1 MHSWPHKI
9 SILQKPRF
17 IPLRY
22 RFIIMTSCILI
33 FLLGTLALVLG
44 FLQSSTIRGQIE
56 KRGLSIAQS
65 LAAASMSNL
74 LTYNYVAIERSAN
87 QAAHDPDIVH
97 VIIHDKEGRVAGY
110 SGRPDLQ
117 NKFLKDDVSRN
128 ALAAMQLLI
137 QDGLLESSKV
147 PVLDVAVPVFLS
159 DSADRWGTIRV
170 SLSLA
175 PMYQQIRQTQWIILS
190 VGLVALVFGILVS
203 MWAAQRVTHP
213 LENLVHATIE
223 AARGKLNRD
232 IYVRTGDE
240 VEILASNFSLMI
252 REIHD
257 HREQLEL
264 QLAEIKRL
272 QRHTE
277 KLLTTMSDGLLS
289 VDMAGK
295 VATIN
300 PAAQTMLRISENGHG
315 KDRSVAELFKEGS
328 ALYVYIQ
335 DMLQNPHG
343 KSQQEISLH
352 KEEET
357 QILLVGSS
365 ILRDED
371 GHPQEIIL
379 TLHDITELK
388 KLEARIRQAER
399 LAALGTL
406 AAGMSHEI
414 RNPLSAIKTFVQLLP
429 RKIDKPGF
437 LEKFQRTVPREINRI
452 NELVE
457 DLLDLARAPKYHF
470 AMTDIKS
477 LLKHTVEFL
486 GEELQANHIKYLCDF
501 SDDLPLIWADAD
513 QLTKAFHNL
522 VQNAVQA
529 METGGRLVIE
539 AFSEKGDPPQRQI
552 TTSRNG
558 WVILIFQDTGPG
570 IPPEIIENI
579 FNPFFTTK
587 DKGTGL
593 GLAITHKVITEHG
606 GRIEVTSHA
615 ENGTRFTIGLP
626 ALMDPS
632 HE

>member
-1 MHSWPHKI
+1 MHSRPHKI

-22 RFIIMTSCILI
+22 RFIIMTSCMLI
-33 FLLGTLALVLG
+33 FLLGTLAIAIG
-44 FLQSSTIRGQIE
+44 FLQSRTIRGQIE
-56 KRGLSIAQS
+56 ERGLAIAQS

-87 QAAHDPDIVH
+87 QAAHDPDIVR

-128 ALAAMQLLI
+128 ALAAMQPLI
-137 QDGLLESSKV
+137 QDGLPESPKV
-147 PVLDVAVPVFLS
+147 SVLDVAVPVFPS
-159 DSADRWGTIRV
+159 NSADRWGTIRV
-170 SLSLA
+170 RLSLA
-175 PMYQQIRQTQWIILS
+175 PMYQQIRQTQWIILA
-190 VGLVALVFGILVS
+190 VGLVALAFGILVS

-213 LENLVHATIE
+213 LGNLVHATIE
-223 AARGKLNRD
+223 AARGNLNRD
-232 IYVRTGDE
+232 IYVQTGDE
-240 VEILASNFSLMI
+240 VEILASNFSSMI
-252 REIHD
+252 REIFA
-257 HREQLEL
+257 HREQLER
-264 QLAEIKRL
+264 QLVEIKRL

-300 PAAQTMLRISENGHG
+300 PAAQTMLGISGNGHG
-315 KDRSVAELFKEGS
+315 KDCSVAELFEEGS
-328 ALYVYIQ
+328 ALYAYIQ

-365 ILRDED
+365 VLRNED

-379 TLHDITELK
+379 NLHDITELK
-388 KLEARIRQAER
+388 KLETRIRQAER

-406 AAGMSHEI
+406 ATGMSHEI
-414 RNPLSAIKTFVQLLP
+414 KNPLSAIKTFVQLLP

-452 NELVE
+452 NQLVE

-470 AMTDIKS
+470 AMTNIKS
-477 LLKHTVEFL
+477 LLKQTVEFL
-486 GEELQANHIKYLCDF
+486 GEELQTHHIKYLCDF
-501 SDDLPLIWADAD
+501 SDDLPLVWADAD

-522 VQNAVQA
+522 VRNAVQA
-529 METGGRLVIE
+529 METGGQLVIE
-539 AFSEKGDPPQRQI
+539 AFSEKGDPSQRQI

-570 IPPEIIENI
+570 IPPEIIKNI

-615 ENGTRFTIGLP
+615 GNGTRFTIGLP
-626 ALMDPS
+626 ALRDPS

>member
-1 MHSWPHKI
+1 MHSQPYKI
-9 SILQKPRF
+9 RILQKPRF

-22 RFIIMTSCILI
+22 RFIIMTSCMLI
-33 FLLGTLALVLG
+33 FLLGTLALAIG
-44 FLQSSTIRGQIE
+44 FLQSRTIRGQIE
-56 KRGLSIAQS
+56 ERGLAIARS

-87 QAAHDPDIVH
+87 QAAHDPDIIR

-117 NKFLKDDVSRN
+117 NKFLNDDVSRN
-128 ALAAMQLLI
+128 ALAAMQSLI
-137 QDGLLESSKV
+137 QESLSESPNV
-147 PVLDVAVPVFLS
+147 PVLDAAVPVFPS
-159 DSADRWGTIRV
+159 DPADRWGTIRV
-170 SLSLA
+170 CLSLA
-175 PMYQQIRQTQWIILS
+175 PMYQQIRQTQWIILA
-190 VGLVALVFGILVS
+190 VGLVALAFGILVS

-213 LENLVHATIE
+213 LGNLVHATIE
-223 AARGKLNRD
+223 AARGNLDQD

-240 VEILASNFSLMI
+240 VEILASNFSSMI
-252 REIHD
+252 REIFA
-257 HREQLEL
+257 HREQLER
-264 QLAEIKRL
+264 QLLEIKRL

-300 PAAQTMLRISENGHG
+300 PAAQTMLGISGNGHG
-315 KDRSVAELFKEGS
+315 KDCSVAELFEEGS
-328 ALYVYIQ
+328 ALYAYIQ

-357 QILLVGSS
+357 QILLIGSS
-365 ILRDED
+365 VLRDED

-379 TLHDITELK
+379 NLHDITELK

-437 LEKFQRTVPREINRI
+437 LEKFQRTVPREIDRI
-452 NELVE
+452 NKLVE

-470 AMTDIKS
+470 AMTNIKS
-477 LLKHTVEFL
+477 LLEQTIEFL
-486 GEELQANHIKYLCDF
+486 GEELQTHHIQCLCELP
-501 SDDLPLIWADAD
+501 DDLPLVRADAD
-513 QLTKAFHNL
+513 QLTKAFYNL
-522 VQNAVQA
+522 VRNAVQA

-539 AFSEKGDPPQRQI
+539 AFSEKEDSSQRQI
-552 TTSRNG
+552 MTSRNG
-558 WVILIFQDTGPG
+558 WVTVIFQDTGPG
-570 IPPEIIENI
+570 IPPETIKNI
-579 FNPFFTTK
+579 FDPFFTTK

-615 ENGTRFTIGLP
+615 GNGTRFTIGLP
-626 ALMDPS
+626 ALRNPS
-632 HE
+632 NE